1 MSNSEMKDR
10 VALITG
16 ASSGIGRA
24 TAAAL
29 AEMGAKVALNYLRNE
44 AGAAEA
50 LREVEAKG
58 RRAMIVQADVS
69 TSAGVRHLFDTVRSE
84 LGPIDILINNA
95 GDLIERR
102 SLRDYTE
109 DLWDRVMDLNVK
121 STWLCAQAAME
132 DMIARQSGV
141 VINMGSVAGHNG
153 GGPGAGVYA
162 ASKAAVM
169 CLTKA
174 LAKEL
179 SPYNIRVNCVA
190 PGIIATPYHERFTSA
205 QMMESFVGAIPL
217 KRAGTSE
224 EVASVIAFLASDA
237 ASYIHGET
245 IEINGGQLML

>member
-29 AEMGAKVALNYLRNE
+29 ADMGARVALNYFRNE
-44 AGAAEA
+44 AGAAEGQRLIA
-50 LREVEAKG
+50 EKG
-58 RRAMIVQADVS
+58 GRAITVQADVS
-69 TSAGVRHLFDTVRSE
+69 TSAGVKHLMDTVRSE

-109 DLWDRVMDLNVK
+109 ELWDRVMDLNTK
-121 STWLCAQAAME
+121 STWMCAQAVME
-132 DMIARQSGV
+132 DMIARQRGV
-141 VINMGSVAGHNG
+141 IVNMGSIAGHNG

-179 SPYNIRVNCVA
+179 APYNIRVNCVA
-190 PGIIATPYHERFTSA
+190 PGVIATPYHERFTST
-205 QMMESFVGAIPL
+205 QMMEGFVGAIPL
-217 KRAGTSE
+217 RRTGTSE
-224 EVASVIAFLASDA
+224 EIASVIAFLVSDA

-245 IEINGGQLML
+245 IEINGGQLMV

>member
-58 RRAMIVQADVS
+58 RRAIIVQADVS

-102 SLRDYTE
+102 SLHDYTE
-109 DLWDRVMDLNVK
+109 DLWDRVMDLNAK

-141 VINMGSVAGHNG
+141 IVNMGSVAGHNG

-190 PGIIATPYHERFTSA
+190 PGVIATLYHERFTSA

-224 EVASVIAFLASDA
+224 EIASVIAFLASDA